1 MSGVAGADRIKS
13 RNDFKQFL
21 ATYEKVVSRFP
32 GFVSMTTSG
41 SYNSDP
47 AKNDFGD
54 IDLIVHIQSEKDKPT
69 VKKELQAFLQSQP
82 DTVIV
87 PFTSEKHAGK
97 RSYNAGELVSVRYHD
112 DQLGYSA
119 QIDNIVALDQTEATF
134 KQQFLDLPAEKQGL
148 ILGLVKIAT
157 IETDPQK
164 LFKSLG
170 ITAPVLT
177 EPNEEY
183 EFNLSSVEIQL
194 RKVTYKPGTYEQLGR
209 EVIWTS
215 RNFDDLKKILYQ
227 YNLDATFDE
236 LLAQSKQVIKN
247 PRSNARMQGVFSSM
261 ITVKSGEVGTA
272 KGAGKEAALGKIQ
285 QTFRESR
292 LLREMIKPQTTTVV
306 FAFGRFQPPTI
317 GHELLINTVK
327 NTAAG
332 KSADYVIYVSKTQ
345 DHKANPL
352 SINQKM
358 HYLDLMFPGTNFA
371 AANAEVRTFIE
382 AAKLLNKRYK
392 NLIMVA
398 GSDRVEVFQNT
409 LNQYNSKEY
418 NYDTIDVVSA
428 GDRDPD
434 SDSIAGM
441 SGTRMREAAVTG
453 DIKLFMSGLP
463 KSISADDAE
472 QLMKDIQQG
481 LVKQPKTTMKVKEII
496 PMAEGNEM
504 SDATQARELIGHAM
518 RNPQERDK
526 YFNFIKFLIRKN
538 GKDYG
543 VKVHQLATKLA
554 KEGQDGMAGVGM
566 GNYVVDKSTTNE
578 HIVKHGSGYRLVSKK
593 TGKNLGDFPTRAAAE
608 KHEREVQ
615 YFKHAGESV
624 ESDDQY
630 TVKYQDQEYPCHD
643 KDHALNKARK
653 LLNFGE
659 KEVYILKNG
668 TPVYRWEIGQEIEPT
683 EESAAWQKKSGKNKN
698 GGLNKKGVASYRRE
712 HPGSKLQTAV
722 TKKPSEL
729 KPGSKDAKR
738 RKSFC
743 ARMGGS
749 KGPMKKPNGEPTR
762 KALALRKWHCESI
775 EDMALM
781 IENAERFLAEAKVEE
796 KWSQK
801 YKKSINCSHPKG
813 FSQKAH
819 CAGKKKHNE
828 SLGME
833 MTCPDCGM
841 CETHG
846 NMSETKQRLDPKC
859 WKGYKKQGTKM
870 KGNTRVNNCVPV
882 GESAEATMSKL
893 IKLLESK

>member
-21 ATYEKVVSRFP
+21 ASYQKLIAKFP
-32 GFVSMTTSG
+32 GFVSMNTSG
-41 SYNSDP
+41 SYNSDLN
-47 AKNDFGD
+47 KNDFGD
-54 IDLIVHIQSEKDKPT
+54 IDLIIHLKSDKDKAA
-69 VKKELQAFLQSQP
+69 VKKELQAFLQAQP

-97 RSYNAGELVSVRYHD
+97 RSYNAGELVSIRYHD
-112 DQLGYSA
+112 DTLGYSA
-119 QIDNIVALDQTEATF
+119 QIDNIIAMDETEATF

-170 ITAPVLT
+170 IGAPALDD
-177 EPNEEY
+177 PNAEY
-183 EFNLSSVEIQL
+183 EFNLSSVELQL
-194 RKVTYKPGTYEQLGR
+194 RKVTYKPGTYEQIGR

-215 RNFDDLKKILYQ
+215 RNFDDLKKVLYQ

-236 LLAQSKQVIKN
+236 LLAHSKQTIKN
-247 PRSNARMQGVFSSM
+247 PRSNARMQGVFGSM

-272 KGAGKEAALGKIQ
+272 KGAGKEAALDKIKR
-285 QTFRESR
+285 TFSESR
-292 LLREMIKPQTTTVV
+292 LLREMIKPQANTIV

-332 KSADYVIYVSKTQ
+332 KSADYVIYASKTQ

-352 SINQKM
+352 TINQKM

-398 GSDRVEVFQNT
+398 GSDRVEAFQTT
-409 LNQYNSKEY
+409 LNQYNGKEY
-418 NYDTIDVVSA
+418 NYDTINVVSA

-441 SGTRMREAAVTG
+441 SGTRMREAAVAG

-463 KSISADDAE
+463 KTISADDAE

-481 LVKQPKTTMKVKEII
+481 LVKQPKTTMKAKEIEPVAESAADDINKMFGNMYDPVVTKLQRIALLAMQGRQQEAAGHLDRVIQDASPSAQKTIVNAVNNIKPVTINGKPADSSTLDKSSAHQEWILKTFI
-496 PMAEGNEM
+496 PWVQSQLNKKDVAEGNEV
-504 SDATQARELIGHAM
+504 SDAAQARELIGRAV
-518 RNPQERDK
+518 RNSQERNN
-526 YFNFIKFLIRKN
+526 YFDFIKHLIKKN

-543 VKVHQLATKLA
+543 VRVHQLAAKLA
-554 KEGQDGMAGVGM
+554 KDSNGVEESRGHKIIATKLRNMDNMKNVQVPTPQEQKAAKAAKEKQTSEAYPKQQAARYNPDGDT
-566 GNYVVDKSTTNE
+566 YK
-578 HIVKHGSGYRLVSKK
+578 GSGNKMPTLDPNDPVHAADRY
-593 TGKNLGDFPTRAAAE
+593 GIEHDEPYEQDFE
-608 KHEREVQ
+608 K
-615 YFKHAGESV
+615 
-624 ESDDQY
+624 
-630 TVKYQDQEYPCHD
+630 
-643 KDHALNKARK
+643 
-653 LLNFGE
+653 
-659 KEVYILKNG
+659 
-668 TPVYRWEIGQEIEPT
+668 
-683 EESAAWQKKSGKNKN
+683 
-698 GGLNKKGVASYRRE
+698 
-712 HPGSKLQTAV
+712 
-722 TKKPSEL
+722 SEL
-729 KPGSKDAKR
+729 KDLIAKHLERLSKRQQIVLKLRFWHDLSLEDVGKHLGISPVRVRQIEA
-738 RKSFC
+738 
-743 ARMGGS
+743 
-749 KGPMKKPNGEPTR
+749 
-762 KALALRKWHCESI
+762 KALRSLRTPTSKSDE
-775 EDMALM
+775 L
-781 IENAERFLAEAKVEE
+781 RPYAEA
-796 KWSQK
+796 
-801 YKKSINCSHPKG
+801 
-813 FSQKAH
+813 
-819 CAGKKKHNE
+819 
-828 SLGME
+828 
-833 MTCPDCGM
+833 
-841 CETHG
+841 
-846 NMSETKQRLDPKC
+846 KQRLDPKC